1 MRVNKVTF
9 GDLTWIDI
17 ISPTHEET
25 KYLGEVYAF
34 HPLVLEDCLSENQ
47 RSKVDEYDDYLF
59 LVLHFPRYYKHD
71 QRLSS
76 EEVDIFI
83 GKNYL
88 ITLHEGE
95 LKPLVNF
102 FRACLEQE
110 EVRRRF
116 MNQGSGFLL
125 YEVTRRLFNYC
136 FPMLDKIGT
145 NLGQM
150 ERQIFNSRSRKM
162 LEEISRL
169 KLEIINFRKVIKPLR
184 PVIQTLEGV
193 INRFLP
199 EDLEVYFDDITDQ
212 IEKIWDLL
220 ENSKEVVD
228 SLRETFEANTS
239 YRINNLMRIFTVIS
253 VIILPMTLVNGLF
266 SMNVKGIPFA
276 GYSFGFWVTLGITV
290 IPATLI
296 ATMMYFR
303 RSEWL

>member
-25 KYLGEVYAF
+25 KFLGEAFDF
-34 HPLVLEDCLSENQ
+34 HPLALEDCLSEIQ

-59 LVLHFPRYYKHD
+59 LVLHYPRYYKKD

-76 EEVDIFI
+76 EEVDIFL

-102 FRACLEQE
+102 FKACAEQE

-116 MNQGSGFLL
+116 MTQGSGFLL
-125 YEVTRRLFNYC
+125 YEIIRRLFNYC
-136 FPMLDKIGT
+136 FPMLDKIAS
-145 NLGQM
+145 NLGQL
-150 ERQIFNSRSRKM
+150 ERQIFKSRSRKM

-169 KLEIINFRKVIKPLR
+169 KLEIINFRKIIKPLR
-184 PVIQTLEGV
+184 PVVKSLEGV
-193 INRFLP
+193 IDRFLP
-199 EDLEVYFDDITDQ
+199 EDLDVYFDDITDQ
-212 IEKIWDLL
+212 NEKIWDLL
-220 ENSKEVVD
+220 ENFKEVVD

-253 VIILPMTLVNGLF
+253 VIILPMTLINGLF
-266 SMNVKGIPFA
+266 SMNVKGIPFS
-276 GYSFGFWVTLGITV
+276 GYEFGFWITLGFTV
-290 IPATLI
+290 IPAMFI
-296 ATMMYFR
+296 ASMMYFR
-303 RSEWL
+303 KNEWL